1 MEISVLAIAGSPRRH
16 GNSEDLLDM
25 VLESLSG
32 NSGVTIEKLA
42 LSKLDI
48 KPCRGCN
55 TCEKEGI
62 CVIKDDMKMLEEK
75 IAGADVIILS
85 SPIYCMGLCAQVKAL
100 IDRMQVFR
108 SRRYVLKIPIV
119 PPEKRGKKL
128 GLFISTAGQDWDWVF
143 DGAVPS
149 VKCFFHLAG
158 IRDKDMYYLMINNVD
173 KKGEIKALSDTD
185 ARAEKAAGELIG
197 NVRRLQEE

>member
-1 MEISVLAIAGSPRRH
+1 MEISILAIAGSPRRH
-16 GNSEDLLDM
+16 GNSEDLLDF
-25 VLESLSG
+25 VLDSLSG
-32 NSGVTIEKLA
+32 YPDVRVEKLA
-42 LSKLDI
+42 LSMLDVN
-48 KPCRGCN
+48 PCRGCN

-75 IAGADVIILS
+75 IAEADAIIVS

-100 IDRMQVFR
+100 VDRMQVFR
-108 SRRYVLKIPIV
+108 SRRYVLKMPIV
-119 PPEKRGKKL
+119 PPEKRGKKA

-173 KKGEIKALSDTD
+173 KKGEIKAHPD
-185 ARAEKAAGELIG
+185 AGEQARKAGEELIEKM
-197 NVRRLQEE
+197 RRLRED

>member
-16 GNSEDLLDM
+16 GNSEDLLDY
-25 VLESLSG
+25 VLEPLSPYPD
-32 NSGVTIEKLA
+32 VKVEKIA
-42 LSKLDI
+42 LSKLDVN
-48 KPCRGCN
+48 PCRGCN

-75 IAGADVIILS
+75 ITEADVIILS

-100 IDRMQVFR
+100 VDRMQVFR
-108 SRRYVLKIPIV
+108 SRRYILKMPIV
-119 PPEKRGKKL
+119 PPDKKGKKT

-158 IRDKDMYYLMINNVD
+158 IRDNGMYYLMINNVD
-173 KKGEIKALSDTD
+173 KKGEIKAHPD
-185 ARAEKAAGELIG
+185 AGKQGRKAGVDLIEKM
-197 NVRRLQEE
+197 RRLQED

>member
-55 TCEKEGI
+55 ACEKEGI

-75 IAGADVIILS
+75 ITGADVIILS
-85 SPIYCMGLCAQVKAL
+85 SPIYCMGICAQVKAL
-100 IDRMQVFR
+100 IDRMQIFR
-108 SRRYVLKIPIV
+108 SRRYVLKMPIV
-119 PPEKRGKKL
+119 PPEKRGKKI

-158 IRDKDMYYLMINNVD
+158 IRDKDMYYLMLNNVD
-173 KKGEIKALSDTD
+173 KKGEIKALPG
-185 ARAEKAAGELIG
+185 AAPRAEKAAGELIE
-197 NVRRLQEE
+197 NIRRLHKE